1 MSLIEEV
8 KSANRITTDDVGIA
22 SELESLIDAAK
33 MDLEITGVNALL
45 VENEEDP
52 LIKRAIVL
60 YTKANFGFDNPDAER
75 LQINYQMLRDKLSMD
90 IDYMAVRLDE
100 I

>member
-1 MSLIEEV
+1 MDLLDEV
-8 KSANRITTDDVGIA
+8 KSANRITTDDVGIV

-45 VENEEDP
+45 VENGEDP

-75 LQINYQMLRDKLSMD
+75 LQVNYQMLRDKLSMD
-90 IDYMAVRLDE
+90 IKYMAVRLDE

>member
-1 MSLIEEV
+1 MALLDEV
-8 KSANRITTDDVGIA
+8 KSANRITTDDVGIV

-45 VENEEDP
+45 VENGEDP

-75 LQINYQMLRDKLSMD
+75 LQVNYQMLRDKLSMD
-90 IDYMAVRLDE
+90 INYMAVRLDE

>member
-8 KSANRITTDDVGIA
+8 KSANRITTNDEGIVG
-22 SELESLIDAAK
+22 ELEGLIDAAK
-33 MDLEITGVNALL
+33 MDLKITGVNALL
-45 VENEEDP
+45 VESGEDP

-75 LQINYQMLRDKLSMD
+75 LQMNYQMLRDKLSMD
-90 IDYMAVRLDE
+90 IDYMAAILNE
-100 I
+100 T